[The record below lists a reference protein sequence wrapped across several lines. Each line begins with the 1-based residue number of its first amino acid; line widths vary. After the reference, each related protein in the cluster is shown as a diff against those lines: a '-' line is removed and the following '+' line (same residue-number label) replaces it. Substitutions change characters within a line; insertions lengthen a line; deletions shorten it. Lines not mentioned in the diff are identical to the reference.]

1 MSEIAL
7 DSLQGTS
14 KRSKKTN
21 IASQLVVLVGGREQV
36 QYVSLN
42 NHSGTKFRFDK
53 ILDEGKAASIVLL
66 VTSILAISVVMWE
79 KSKVKRI

>member
-1 MSEIAL
+1 MGEIAL

-53 ILDEGKAASIVLL
+53 ILDESKAASIVLL